1 MQEDVVKP
9 SSNGAVAETVSGEA
23 APEKPKRR
31 GRPKGVPNKVN
42 RIAKE
47 AIAEAEPHQFLIRIM
62 EGRKF
67 RRAGTESAR
76 KTTDC
81 FPTLAESTAAA
92 ELLLRK
98 IAPDLR
104 ATELSGPDGQPIQ
117 SEQLTVEISQ
127 RLSQVFG
134 AVDTTQDKPVAEQLP
149 DEALRAISAVSF
161 LQAQAAAQNGHQLP
175 AVTLPVTRGEAI
187 RVPDPSTS
195 PETGDPSPEAPEAAG
210 SPIDV
215 IEEPEPPEP
224 GFTVAFVT
232 SELSITGCPPDRE
245 GLPNVYE
252 LKRRGMLM
260 RRAAWPVILDLA
272 KQQSGGD
279 LGAFIVQEPRPQAG
293 QHFASSQDYR
303 RH

>member
-1 MQEDVVKP
+1 MLWKLASESPEPMIRLKAACELLDRAHGKP
-9 SSNGAVAETVSGEA
+9 SQV
-23 APEKPKRR
+23 
-31 GRPKGVPNKVN
+31 
-42 RIAKE
+42 
-47 AIAEAEPHQFLIRIM
+47 QLI
-62 EGRKF
+62 G
-67 RRAGTESAR
+67 GT
-76 KTTDC
+76 
-81 FPTLAESTAAA
+81 
-92 ELLLRK
+92 
-98 IAPDLR
+98 
-104 ATELSGPDGQPIQ
+104 GQPIQ
-117 SEQLTVEISQ
+117 SQQLTVEISQ
-127 RLSQVFG
+127 RIASVFG
-134 AVDTTQDKPVAEQLP
+134 QVATVDPDKPVGEQLP

-175 AVTLPVTRGEAI
+175 AVTLPLPRGETI
-187 RVPDPSTS
+187 GVPDPSTS
-195 PETGDPSPEAPEAAG
+195 PETGDPSPRAPEAAG

-252 LKRRGMLM
+252 LKRRGILM

-303 RH
+303 RHWRQSGRLSPGSGS